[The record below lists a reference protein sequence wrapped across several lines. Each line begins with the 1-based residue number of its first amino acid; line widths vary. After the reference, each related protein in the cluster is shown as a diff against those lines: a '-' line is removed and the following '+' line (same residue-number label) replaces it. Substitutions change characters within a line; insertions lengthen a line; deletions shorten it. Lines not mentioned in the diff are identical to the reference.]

1 MLYAIIT
8 YLKRVV
14 NSLKKAKI
22 KIAFCIKTTDELD
35 KLSHEELLKYI
46 KDLQKNIVQEKP
58 KKNSDN
64 SSIAP
69 ASDINKKKKNQSLR
83 QKSGKNPG
91 GQPGR
96 VAKTLQQSDQP
107 DEIITIPFSI
117 EKCEECGSDLNDTH
131 EVLKERR
138 QIVDID
144 LQQIAARISEYQS
157 FSKVCQ
163 VCGYETHDNAY
174 PADVAPH
181 ISYGIN
187 IQALISYLS
196 VSHYLSYA
204 RIVQLLSNLFG
215 IELSEGTVDNMLK
228 RSAVAA
234 KCDIEK
240 IKARLAV
247 SGLVGIDETGC
258 KINSDRHW
266 NWVFQNSED
275 TLIVVNKSR
284 ATKVI
289 NETFEDGFVN
299 ACVVHDNY
307 SSYSS
312 LIARSEQLCLAHKLR
327 DLNYA
332 IECDDSKLMK
342 DIKLLLKE
350 AMLDHKEVMGPEQR
364 VILKQEYEESFEYL
378 LNRPVIEKSETHK
391 QIKSLTKAREKIFT
405 FLLHSSIPPD
415 NNGSERAI
423 RNVKV
428 KLKVSGQFKTLR
440 GAEDYANLRSIIDT
454 SRKRGLNEF
463 DALMGIIRGD
473 SVF

>member
-1 MLYAIIT
+1 MVI
-8 YLKRVV
+8 
-14 NSLKKAKI
+14 SLKKRKI
-22 KIAFCIKTTDELD
+22 KIEFSIKSTDELD

-58 KKNSDN
+58 KKHSDN

-69 ASDINKKKKNQSLR
+69 STDINKKKKNQSLR
-83 QKSGKNPG
+83 KKSSNKPG

-96 VAKTLQQSDQP
+96 VAKTLRQSNQP
-107 DEIITIPFSI
+107 DMITTIPFSI
-117 EKCEECGSDLNDTH
+117 EHCEKCGSALRDTI
-131 EVLKERR
+131 EALKEKR
-138 QIVDID
+138 QVLDID
-144 LQQIAARISEYQS
+144 LQQITAKISEYQS
-157 FSKVCQ
+157 FSKICP
-163 VCGYETHDNAY
+163 VCGYENHDNAF
-174 PADVAPH
+174 AKGVAPH

-187 IQALISYLS
+187 IQALVSYLS

-204 RIVQLLSNLFG
+204 RIVQLVSNLFNVL
-215 IELSEGTVDNMLK
+215 LSEGTVDRILK
-228 RSAVAA
+228 RSATASQSEL
-234 KCDIEK
+234 EK
-240 IKARLAV
+240 IKARLAI

-258 KINSDRHW
+258 KVNGNRHW

-289 NETFEDGFVN
+289 DDTFEDGFVN

-332 IECDDSKLMK
+332 IECDNSKEMK
-342 DIKLLLKE
+342 NIKELLKE
-350 AMLDHKEVMGPEQR
+350 AMLDHKEEMTIQQR
-364 VILKQEYEESFEYL
+364 VILKQEYEKSFTYL
-378 LNRPVIEKSETHK
+378 LEQPTIEKSETHK
-391 QIKSLTKAREKIFT
+391 QIKSLTKARDKIFT
-405 FLLHSSIPPD
+405 FLLHPNIPPD

-428 KLKVSGQFKTLR
+428 KLKVSGQFKTVQ
-440 GAEDYANLRSIIDT
+440 GAEDYAALRSIVDT

-463 DALMGIIRGD
+463 DSLRGVLYGD
-473 SVF
+473 RVF